1 MRVRV
6 KTKPPRPETI
16 RTPASVKPTIA
27 QRGKLFAVATAA
39 ARRCWRRFRC
49 LVRGVVPVVAEPEPE
64 FVVVPAVVVR
74 VAVGGGGGGG
84 AGGGVGG
91 GAVVGRVVGTVTVV
105 RAAVM
110 VVPVSLGAADTPPA
124 SAKPAS
130 ASPAAQAATKI
141 GRSNRLVR
149 MSQVF
154 PAEPRP
160 NEPTGTVTGTVAG
173 TVAGTVTGLS
183 GLSPAVGSRRWR

>member
-16 RTPASVKPTIA
+16 RTPASVNPTIA

-64 FVVVPAVVVR
+64 LVVVPAVVVR

-84 AGGGVGG
+84 AGGGGG
-91 GAVVGRVVGTVTVV
+91 GAVVGRVVGTVT
-105 RAAVM
+105 
-110 VVPVSLGAADTPPA
+110 
-124 SAKPAS
+124 
-130 ASPAAQAATKI
+130 
-141 GRSNRLVR
+141 LVR
-149 MSQVF
+149 
-154 PAEPRP
+154 
-160 NEPTGTVTGTVAG
+160 
-173 TVAGTVTGLS
+173 
-183 GLSPAVGSRRWR
+183 

>member
-16 RTPASVKPTIA
+16 RTPASVNPTIA

-84 AGGGVGG
+84 AGGVGGGG

-130 ASPAAQAATKI
+130 ASPAAQAAT
-141 GRSNRLVR
+141 N
-149 MSQVF
+149 
-154 PAEPRP
+154 
-160 NEPTGTVTGTVAG
+160 
-173 TVAGTVTGLS
+173 
-183 GLSPAVGSRRWR
+183 

>member
-16 RTPASVKPTIA
+16 RTPASVNPTIA

-64 FVVVPAVVVR
+64 LVVVPAVVVR
-74 VAVGGGGGGG
+74 GAVGGEGGGG
-84 AGGGVGG
+84 AGGGGG
-91 GAVVGRVVGTVTVV
+91 GGGRGAVVGRVVGTVTVV

-110 VVPVSLGAADTPPA
+110 VV
-124 SAKPAS
+124 
-130 ASPAAQAATKI
+130 
-141 GRSNRLVR
+141 
-149 MSQVF
+149 
-154 PAEPRP
+154 
-160 NEPTGTVTGTVAG
+160 
-173 TVAGTVTGLS
+173 
-183 GLSPAVGSRRWR
+183 